1 MNLWLIVAVLVVGF
15 ITGYFRSE
23 DRNLALISGYI
34 IRFGLYI
41 LIAVMGMRI
50 GADAGIIADLGRIG
64 LQAALLAGGAI
75 IGSVILLQLFS
86 FYLKAALEVS
96 DENRADYKDMI
107 ETENGEALALTGKI
121 LLLVGAGIAGGW
133 LVLPGSFLPVLEDIT
148 VISLAI
154 LLLGVGIDIG
164 QNRTIFSQ
172 IKALGVRLIII
183 PLFVALGSIIGTV
196 LVGTGLGLAANESAA
211 VGAGFGWYSLS
222 AVMLTD
228 LHSVELGSLAF
239 LTNIIREMLALISI
253 PLVARYISAIAAIG
267 PGGATT
273 MDVTLPLLK
282 ETSGEA
288 VLIPAFING
297 VVLSAL
303 VPIIVPFLLNL

>member
-1 MNLWLIVAVLVVGF
+1 MNLWLILAVLVGGLIV
-15 ITGYFRSE
+15 GYFRSE
-23 DRNLALISGYI
+23 DKGLASLAGYI

-64 LQAALLAGGAI
+64 LQAAFLAVGAI
-75 IGSVILLQLFS
+75 AGSVILLQLFS

-96 DENRADYKDMI
+96 DKNVAGYEDMVK
-107 ETENGEALALTGKI
+107 TENGEALILTGQI
-121 LLLVGAGIAGGW
+121 LLLVGVGIAGGW
-133 LVLPGSFLPVLEDIT
+133 LLLPGSFLPVLEDIT
-148 VISLAI
+148 VVSLAV

-164 QNRTIFSQ
+164 QNRTIFRQ
-172 IKALGVRLIII
+172 IKALGVRLVII
-183 PLFVALGSIIGTV
+183 PLFVALGSILGTV
-196 LVGTGLGLAANESAA
+196 LVGTVLGIAANESAA

-253 PLVARYISAIAAIG
+253 PLVARYISAVAAIA

-297 VVLSAL
+297 VILSAL
-303 VPIIVPFLLNL
+303 VPIVVPFLLNL